1 MKEFTLVKEKAG
13 AFKKRAVQAWSSAAV
28 VVALALQS
36 SPVFANNTGAD
47 PFSKVGDATRTATDS
62 IRNISSIIAIAM
74 LVIIGVFFMFGDAGK
89 RKAMSW
95 LPWVVGGIA
104 VISGAVSIVT
114 WVTSLFG

>member
-36 SPVFANNTGAD
+36 SPVFANNKGAD

-74 LVIIGVFFMFGDAGK
+74 LVIIGVFGDAGK